1 MNVSMQGISAT
12 GPVVELLTEEQAPLL
27 AKSFYGGGDPGPITA
42 ALAHVP
48 EFLETALP
56 FIGGVLSPSLID
68 FATKE
73 IVILRTSA
81 RLSCRYCIASHT
93 PVALDSGWS
102 HDQVRALRCELP
114 FENVF
119 TDRER
124 ALIQWVDAV
133 AGTDSI
139 PASIEAAVKAH
150 FLDHEIVELTLL
162 VSTTLLL
169 NRFATSLRLPVGQ
182 STLERLAKEGMKLT

>member
-1 MNVSMQGISAT
+1 MSIDGTGMS
-12 GPVVELLTEEQAPLL
+12 GPVVELLSEEQAPLL
-27 AKSFYGGGDPGPITA
+27 AKAFYGGGDPGPITA

-102 HDQVRALRCELP
+102 RDQVHALRCELP
-114 FENVF
+114 YEDVF

-133 AGTDSI
+133 AGTESI
-139 PASIEAAVKAH
+139 PPSVETAVKLH

-162 VSTTLLL
+162 VATTLLL
-169 NRFATSLRLPVGQ
+169 NRFATSLRLPVGD
-182 STLERLAKEGMKLT
+182 STIERLANEGMKLT